1 MWTGDFCVDMG
12 QIIDFYSPECNSPV
26 FNPFY
31 NYLEALQPL
40 IFLKDTADEQFIYAL
55 CRVCGI
61 SSAVI
66 LTSSN
71 INCSGIPH

>member
-40 IFLKDTADEQFIYAL
+40 IFLKKTFLNKKSNKYEQ
-55 CRVCGI
+55 
-61 SSAVI
+61 
-66 LTSSN
+66 SN
-71 INCSGIPH
+71 KRGYWNTY